1 MPEYRTRL
9 IAHPDWDA
17 AESKLTNS
25 RLWTLAGTPSP
36 PTKRE
41 TIGNL
46 LRGIEIDPTAK
57 DGQTPARMRFSGE
70 VGPIAVRVQKTLKQ
84 PISAEA
90 TVQVGKGTVRVG
102 RDESGRFIHANQRV
116 RGADIDAGY
125 DAQRGAY
132 VSGKKSVGWGK

>member
-1 MPEYRTRL
+1 MPEQRTRL
-9 IAHPDWDA
+9 IVGPDWDA

-57 DGQTPARMRFSGE
+57 EMRFSGE

-84 PISAEA
+84 PMSAEA
-90 TVQVGKGTVRVG
+90 TVQVGQGTVRVG

-125 DAQRGAY
+125 DAKRGAY
-132 VSGKKSVGWGK
+132 VSGKKSVGWGNR

>member
-9 IAHPDWDA
+9 IVHPDWDA

-57 DGQTPARMRFSGE
+57 EMRFSGE

-102 RDESGRFIHANQRV
+102 RDGSGRFIHAKQRV
-116 RGADIDAGY
+116 SGADIDAGY

-132 VSGKKSVGWGK
+132 VSGKKSVGWGNR

>member
-9 IAHPDWDA
+9 IAHPVWDA

-57 DGQTPARMRFSGE
+57 EMRFSGE

-84 PISAEA
+84 PMSAEA
-90 TVQVGKGTVRVG
+90 TMQVGQGTVRVG

-132 VSGKKSVGWGK
+132 VKGKKSVGWGNR